1 MRILLVEDD
10 PQLGRATQLGLDQL
24 GYTVDWLQHGDSV
37 VTTVLQHD
45 YEAILLDLSLP
56 GMDGMQILRQ
66 LRQRDYHH
74 PVLVITARDQI
85 PDRIAGLD
93 AGADDF
99 VIKPFDLD
107 ELSARLRAASRRVH
121 GRTQELIRYAGVLID
136 VSARSVQLDG
146 QPVALTAKEFSVL
159 LMLIEHQGQIVS
171 REQLESTVYGWG
183 EEVESNA
190 IQVHIHHLRKKL
202 GKSLIRTVHAVG
214 YMMDKL
220 PGAQP

>member
-45 YEAILLDLSLP
+45 YEAILLDLNLP

-220 PGAQP
+220 PGAQS

>member
-45 YEAILLDLSLP
+45 YEAILLDLNLP

-121 GRTQELIRYAGVLID
+121 GRTQELIRYAGLQIN

-220 PGAQP
+220 PGAQS

>member
-45 YEAILLDLSLP
+45 YEAILLDLNLP

-121 GRTQELIRYAGVLID
+121 GRTQELIRYAGLLIN

-220 PGAQP
+220 PGAQS

>member
-45 YEAILLDLSLP
+45 YEAILLDLNLP

-121 GRTQELIRYAGVLID
+121 GRTQELIRYADVLID

-220 PGAQP
+220 PGAQS

>member
-45 YEAILLDLSLP
+45 YEAILLDLNLP

-121 GRTQELIRYAGVLID
+121 GRTQELIRYAGLLID

-220 PGAQP
+220 PGAQS

>member
-24 GYTVDWLQHGDSV
+24 GYTVDWLQRGDSV

-121 GRTQELIRYAGVLID
+121 GRIQELIRYAGLLID

-220 PGAQP
+220 PGAPS